1 MYAPTPN
8 RLTRQAG
15 SENKSSSTS
24 DDEGDNFIGNT
35 RSKNDEVAVYCR
47 LRPLSLEENEV

>member
-24 DDEGDNFIGNT
+24 DDEGNNFIGNT